1 MGESSAHLIY
11 KEVFAMRTLQLKGM
25 LLTFAIVGNTM
36 AGSGNAAEESG
47 LGTVVPEAEM
57 TQFCQNAAA
66 ARFEVQLDA
75 ITTNPPITRDGRQ
88 LVLGTVDGEDHD
100 YGFDCRFDGTGAY
113 LGTIGDPAMND

>member
-1 MGESSAHLIY
+1 MTIHQS
-11 KEVFAMRTLQLKGM
+11 KVV
-25 LLTFAIVGNTM
+25 LLTFAIVGSVM
-36 AGSGNAAEESG
+36 AGSGIAAEEAS

-57 TQFCQNAAA
+57 PMFCQNAAA

-75 ITTNPPITRDGRQ
+75 ITTNPPVRRDGRL

>member
-1 MGESSAHLIY
+1 MTTY
-11 KEVFAMRTLQLKGM
+11 KSKWV
-25 LLTFAIVGNTM
+25 LLTFAIVGSAV
-36 AGSGNAAEESG
+36 AGSGNAAEETG
-47 LGTVVPEAEM
+47 LGTIVSEAEM

-100 YGFDCRFDGTGAY
+100 YGFDCRFDGNGAY